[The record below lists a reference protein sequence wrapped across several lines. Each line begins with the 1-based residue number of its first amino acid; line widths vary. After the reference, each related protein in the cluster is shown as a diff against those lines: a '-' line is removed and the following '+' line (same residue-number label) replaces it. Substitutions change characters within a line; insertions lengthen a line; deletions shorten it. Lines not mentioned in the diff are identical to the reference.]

1 MEPFLSEPTSSPG
14 RASYVQVAALVRA
27 ELPLVFPVCSWSPRM
42 CAAQQIDEWRTPHLP
57 VVLCQQLIYIVKFQG
72 LEMNMEEDIRDLT
85 ADLMAEVCNNVCTES
100 ELQLPSSE
108 ALQRRSANCQDSVR
122 VNIRVEG
129 F

>member
-1 MEPFLSEPTSSPG
+1 
-14 RASYVQVAALVRA
+14 
-27 ELPLVFPVCSWSPRM
+27 
-42 CAAQQIDEWRTPHLP
+42 
-57 VVLCQQLIYIVKFQG
+57 
-72 LEMNMEEDIRDLT
+72 MNMEEDIRDLT